1 MQMLPYGARGVT
13 KWTDK
18 NDSITII
25 KTPKMVFIPP
35 AEIQRLGNSMLS
47 GIEAVCY
54 TVMRHFMFAFHF
66 ICIPFVCFFFQY
78 PGSVLTSWRPSLLH
92 RGKKTIIR
100 FAGKCC
106 TFSRQT
112 HLHCRRRTSNWKQT
126 CSAMT
131 REEHKHIGRKRKK
144 NIF

>member
-1 MQMLPYGARGVT
+1 MLPYGARGVT

-66 ICIPFVCFFFQY
+66 ICIPFVCFFF
-78 PGSVLTSWRPSLLH
+78 PIPRLGVNILKAISVTQ
-92 RGKKTIIR
+92 GKKNNNQV
-100 FAGKCC
+100 C
-106 TFSRQT
+106 
-112 HLHCRRRTSNWKQT
+112 W
-126 CSAMT
+126 
-131 REEHKHIGRKRKK
+131 
-144 NIF
+144 